1 MMFLLRGMESV
12 SAMSRGARGLSQAA
26 SLPET
31 LVFKNA
37 ALLTIFALAFAT
49 PCFASDSDSHEPYA
63 VSVWARLLFGPD
75 GKPAEYAIVDED
87 KYPAKFVENVKVRL
101 ARAVIPPPHSD
112 GKPTT
117 LRTGVELRFTV
128 TRTAQGGSVRVDG
141 IAMGPLPVKQYF
153 ASYPR
158 DVAQSGGWQGDVTG
172 VCTMGVDG
180 RCRSIE
186 VAALPGIPESV
197 RKFMRASLEGWEFE
211 PQLLDGHPIEGQYT
225 LRMRL
230 NTLDDAPEYF
240 REDKFLRVLRS
251 R

>member
-1 MMFLLRGMESV
+1 M
-12 SAMSRGARGLSQAA
+12 
-26 SLPET
+26 
-31 LVFKNA
+31 FKNA
-37 ALLTIFALAFAT
+37 ALLSAAALVCAA
-49 PCFASDSDSHEPYA
+49 PCIASDSDEPYS

-75 GKPAEYAIVDED
+75 GKPAEYAILDED

-101 ARAVIPPPHSD
+101 ARAVIPPPHID
-112 GKPTT
+112 GIPTT

-158 DVAQSGGWQGDVTG
+158 DVARSGGWQGDVTG
-172 VCTMGVDG
+172 VCTVGVDG

-211 PQLLDGHPIEGQYT
+211 PQLLDGQPVEGQYT
-225 LRMRL
+225 LKMRL